1 MPINWLLVIWGD
13 ILLKSPHLSINSI
26 HGSAVT
32 PTLPANRSLLTFS
45 LRIAQKCPFPGSL
58 YCAGFHK
65 AISIQVNNVLCTYSP
80 HTFLPPL
87 PHPSTPTPR
96 HYHFVFVLPLC
107 VHLFTVK
114 WSSCPEGRD
123 SLFLLI
129 LDSRILS
136 KNHFVRGFWVLK
148 DF

>member
-1 MPINWLLVIWGD
+1 M
-13 ILLKSPHLSINSI
+13 
-26 HGSAVT
+26 T

-65 AISIQVNNVLCTYSP
+65 AISIQVNNALCTYSP

-87 PHPSTPTPR
+87 PHPSAPTPDTITL
-96 HYHFVFVLPLC
+96 FLC
-107 VHLFTVK
+107 CLYTYIYSRSNGVAVQRGQT
-114 WSSCPEGRD
+114 

-129 LDSRILS
+129 LGSVESSQGTIFS
-136 KNHFVRGFWVLK
+136 EAFGS
-148 DF
+148 